1 MHITVNGQGYRDYPI
16 EVTVQG
22 YRDYPIEV
30 TVNGVVNNML
40 AVVDQDEGGMQYQ
53 IIIAH
58 VMCNL

>member
-1 MHITVNGQGYRDYPI
+1 MHITVNSSGG
-16 EVTVQG
+16 QG

-58 VMCNL
+58 VMCNLRPQ